1 MLRFIR
7 DVWDTLRGIRER
19 FEGMKD
25 ATLRER
31 LDTLNEKEKK
41 VYAAATISF
50 VLMMGIAGVSIYRDF
65 SDPERGAELSGISGL
80 IYRVFNTVY
89 IEPPEQFMRSLVHTP
104 FGMNSFPFGEVS
116 VTEFV
121 SRLSKQPLKT
131 GPYPEIRGWAN
142 DNNVYTLHVAL
153 GDGEL
158 EAIFVHLLSENVG
171 GRTLSALSCRV
182 DGGAE
187 EPGLVL
193 MQLIH

>member
-7 DVWDTLRGIRER
+7 DMWDTLRGIRER

-31 LDTLNEKEKK
+31 LDTLNAKEKK
-41 VYAAATISF
+41 VYAAGLVLF
-50 VLMMGIAGVSIYRDF
+50 VLMVGSGGWIGYQNF
-65 SDPERGAELSGISGL
+65 SADGSGAPAVL
-80 IYRVFNTVY
+80 YRVFNTVY
-89 IEPPEQFMRSLVHTP
+89 IEPPEQFMQSLVYTP

-131 GPYPEIRGWAN
+131 GQYLEIQGWAN
-142 DNNVYTLHVAL
+142 DDNVYTLHVAL